1 MFRATGC
8 SDMSEIGIQLCARP
22 IKQKD
27 IKTLKELFDPKDQ
40 AYNETCTLYYFDKD
54 TFINDN
60 QKYAWGLFNGDEVVS
75 VFTVGWEDLYDAMFV
90 GDVYTKPKYR
100 GNKYSI
106 KLIEIVLK
114 TLMIRKAVLTYD
126 DNTLINLYE
135 KIGFVISDEENRI
148 MTYTDIRIK
157 GDE

>member
-1 MFRATGC
+1 MC
-8 SDMSEIGIQLCARP
+8 EIRKPLYVSP
-22 IKQKD
+22 IRQKD
-27 IKTLKELFDPKDQ
+27 IQTLKELFDPKDK

-54 TFINDN
+54 TVINDN

-75 VFTVGWEDLYDAMFV
+75 VFTVGWEDHYDAMFV
-90 GDVYTKPKYR
+90 GDVYTKPTYR

-126 DNTLINLYE
+126 DSTLINLYE
-135 KIGFVISDEENRI
+135 KIGFVISNDETRL
-148 MTYTDIRIK
+148 MTYVDKKIK